1 MEFCF
6 LTGGLLLGLFF
17 ADRASS
23 WSVFQLAGPP
33 ARFVAD
39 RHLPALFSC
48 RQAHLLGS
56 WRTGIFLLFFS
67 VGGPA
72 CLIFLQTGHH
82 LTLFF
87 SRQILFLRR
96 MEI

>member
-23 WSVFQLAGPP
+23 CSVFQLAGPP

-39 RHLPALFSC
+39 GHLLAFFFCRRARLLDFFADRASSYSVFQSADSLPTKDGDIEYARLPAYKG
-48 RQAHLLGS
+48 R
-56 WRTGIFLLFFS
+56 GI
-67 VGGPA
+67 
-72 CLIFLQTGHH
+72 
-82 LTLFF
+82 
-87 SRQILFLRR
+87 
-96 MEI
+96 

>member
-23 WSVFQLAGPP
+23 CSVFQLAGPP

-56 WRTGIFLLFFS
+56 WRTGIFLLFFLS
-67 VGGPA
+67 AGPLA
-72 CLIFLQTGHH
+72 
-82 LTLFF
+82 
-87 SRQILFLRR
+87 
-96 MEI
+96 